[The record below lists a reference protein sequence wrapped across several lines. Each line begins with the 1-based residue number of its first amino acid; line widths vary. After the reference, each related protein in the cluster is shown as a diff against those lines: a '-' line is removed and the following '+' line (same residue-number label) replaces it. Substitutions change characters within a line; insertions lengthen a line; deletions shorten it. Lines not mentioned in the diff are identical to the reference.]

1 MAELQQLLFPW
12 RDIEICDAAMD
23 TPLAKTQALRNLTSL
38 RPLG

>member
-12 RDIEICDAAMD
+12 RDIEICDATMD
-23 TPLAKTQALRNLTSL
+23 TPLTKTLDLRNLTSQ